1 MGCFKLGN
9 VKYLA
14 LSSKI
19 NKVYKLFARYICVDM
34 HLVLVVLFQ
43 DCVKLLN
50 INVLREDL
58 KSNVLSEAESPWVY
72 YSRTEM
78 LL

>member
-1 MGCFKLGN
+1 M
-9 VKYLA
+9 KYLA

-19 NKVYKLFARYICVDM
+19 NKAYKFFASYMCVDM

-43 DCVKLLN
+43 GSVKLLN

-58 KSNVLSEAESPWVY
+58 KSNALSEAKPPRVY
-72 YSRTEM
+72 YSHAEM

>member
-9 VKYLA
+9 VKNLA

-19 NKVYKLFARYICVDM
+19 NKVYKLFARYIHVDM
-34 HLVLVVLFQ
+34 HQVLVLFQ
-43 DCVKLLN
+43 GCVKLLN

-72 YSRTEM
+72 YSRTKM

>member
-1 MGCFKLGN
+1 MR
-9 VKYLA
+9 YLA

-19 NKVYKLFARYICVDM
+19 NKVYKLFASYVCVDM
-34 HLVLVVLFQ
+34 HLVLAVLFQ
-43 DCVKLLN
+43 GCVKLLN

-58 KSNVLSEAESPWVY
+58 KSNALSEAESPRVY